1 MNQIKLKQ
9 YKLKLHYPQFRI
21 ESIEARSKNT
31 ENERHIYNCSST
43 IIRLI

>member
-9 YKLKLHYPQFRI
+9 YKLKLYYPQFRI
-21 ESIEARSKNT
+21 SIEARSKNT
-31 ENERHIYNCSST
+31 ENERHIYDCSST